1 MKIINRVSVD
11 CFLLLSN
18 SQNKNKLE
26 KIGKKLH
33 ALFVSCEIHTR
44 ISSDKFL
51 IDIYYRQYAVKINP
65 INRLESSTPAMA

>member
-18 SQNKNKLE
+18 SENKNKLV

-44 ISSDKFL
+44 ISSDKIL
-51 IDIYYRQYAVKINP
+51 IDIYYRHSWPVAWKNQSN
-65 INRLESSTPAMA
+65 